1 MRVIGEIPHPIFK
14 ITVFAHNDRFTL
26 QIENGVFSQHY
37 RIRRQTG
44 LEDIHDIQ
52 RMVNKTFL
60 DGISAVFKNMHQL
73 WQQQVTGIISK
84 DSGSEFEQIR

>member
-1 MRVIGEIPHPIFK
+1 MRVIGEIPHPVLK

-37 RIRRQTG
+37 RIRKQTG
-44 LEDIHDIQ
+44 IEDIDDLQ

-60 DGISAVFKNMHQL
+60 DGVSAVFKTMHHL
-73 WQQQVTGIISK
+73 WQEQVTGLIAM
-84 DSGSEFEQIR
+84 DSGNEFEQIH